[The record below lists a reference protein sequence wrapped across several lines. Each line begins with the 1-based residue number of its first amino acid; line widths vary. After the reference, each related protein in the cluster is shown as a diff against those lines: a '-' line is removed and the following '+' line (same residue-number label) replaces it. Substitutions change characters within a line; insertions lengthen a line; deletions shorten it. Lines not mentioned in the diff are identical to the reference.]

1 MTCKVFRFGG
11 VDRAHWNAET
21 RVLTVLQAADQDG
34 TGTWLRILTVED
46 PTLLEGRR
54 AWRCSLPGPR
64 PIAVEGILYPHLLA
78 AAAGG
83 AGWAAGGRLYVL
95 AELAVSWP
103 QGGAPWAAV
112 WTWPESW
119 QIAPADPLP

>member
-34 TGTWLRILTVED
+34 TGTWLRILTAED

-54 AWRCSLPGPR
+54 AWRCSLPGLR
-64 PIAVEGILYPHLLA
+64 PIAVEGVLYPHLLA
-78 AAAGG
+78 AASAG
-83 AGWAAGGRLYVL
+83 AGWVGAGRLYVPTPHVV
-95 AELAVSWP
+95 AWP
-103 QGGAPWAAV
+103 VGAAPWTAV
-112 WTWPESW
+112 WTWPEAW
-119 QIAPADPLP
+119 QVLPADPLP